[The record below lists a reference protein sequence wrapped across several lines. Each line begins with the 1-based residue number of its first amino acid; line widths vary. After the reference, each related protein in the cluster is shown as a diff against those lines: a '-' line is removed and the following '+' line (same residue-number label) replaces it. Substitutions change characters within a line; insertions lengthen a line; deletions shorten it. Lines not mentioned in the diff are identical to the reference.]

1 MVRAPAWLVLERISM
16 RAGFHRTRH
25 LNAGFVRSEFLYQRA
40 DLYKD
45 GPMRPLVVPASFATI
60 VAPAL

>member
-1 MVRAPAWLVLERISM
+1 VLERISM